1 MLQCGACSRGG
12 KEEKRRDVNYI
23 SNARDVRGEV
33 KGERSLSSFFFTP
46 SSFLHHP
53 SSFIIP
59 PSILPPSS
67 SPQSPFII
75 ILPHSSFIIPFP
87 SFSLLFPPVQQ
98 AMFMVEIDGVRVL
111 YTGDYSREE
120 DRHLMSAEVPSQR
133 PEVLVVEST

>member
-12 KEEKRRDVNYI
+12 KEDKRRDVNYI

-33 KGERSLSSFFFTP
+33 KGERNHLLSS
-46 SSFLHHP
+46 SL
-53 SSFIIP
+53 
-59 PSILPPSS
+59 LPPSS
-67 SPQSPFII
+67 ITHHPSPF